1 MAQALGIH
9 KNCFK
14 ENIVIWGNIN
24 DIKLNEKPQDVK
36 LCNSNYY
43 KIYLLKSFKRNENK
57 LMASMSR
64 SRSFS

>member
-24 DIKLNEKPQDVK
+24 DIKLNEKTQDVK
-36 LCNSNYY
+36 L
-43 KIYLLKSFKRNENK
+43 
-57 LMASMSR
+57 
-64 SRSFS
+64 